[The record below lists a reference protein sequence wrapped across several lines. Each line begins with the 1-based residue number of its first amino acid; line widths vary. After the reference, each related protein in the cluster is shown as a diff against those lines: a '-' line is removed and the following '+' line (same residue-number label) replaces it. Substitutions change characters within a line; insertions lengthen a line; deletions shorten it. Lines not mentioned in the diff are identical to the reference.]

1 MSQKLLQCTLAL
13 KSCFLCHL
21 SNREGSYAWSDTRAF
36 WSTAGTFTA
45 FTMARISNFVLVAV
59 LVMLAAVMVSCA
71 PPISSQIKSATDA
84 GKMKDIK
91 ASHMGGHSGQ
101 ALQEA
106 APQPVEAAPQ
116 PVEGKP
122 QLADGDQ
129 PAAAA
134 DGTDGDQPDGY
145 TA

>member
-1 MSQKLLQCTLAL
+1 
-13 KSCFLCHL
+13 
-21 SNREGSYAWSDTRAF
+21 
-36 WSTAGTFTA
+36 
-45 FTMARISNFVLVAV
+45 MARISNFVLVAV

-106 APQPVEAAPQ
+106 APQPVE
-116 PVEGKP
+116 GKP

-129 PAAAA
+129 PAAVADGT

>member
-1 MSQKLLQCTLAL
+1 MSQKLLRCTLAL
-13 KSCFLCHL
+13 KSCVLCHL

-106 APQPVEAAPQ
+106 APP

-129 PAAAA
+129 PAAVA
-134 DGTDGDQPDGY
+134 DGTDGDQPDG
-145 TA
+145 